1 LNAGAD
7 RRAAEI
13 AAQAADRRFISVEFI
28 YKARPSGSDYDS
40 RRRRAVFDYAL
51 RSRLTELARRS
62 DAALIL
68 CCADSAA
75 AASLAPILAEFP
87 ALTALTAVVNP
98 EAHAPPF
105 PDAETPRRCEW
116 DAPEAWTQFQTTDRW
131 ARIAFALEVGQHV
144 AAAGGEGWIVMPA
157 HDAVWGAFLLDDLAV
172 ISLEH
177 QRGGQPAAVSP
188 YSDRHHSAVPGVW
201 IDPRAIRAV
210 NWAFHRRHD
219 EIASGACQQFWGKM
233 GIIPYGMCGAI
244 RQRVEMRVWED
255 DLEIDSAVRS
265 LGYAAVTALA
275 ARRRVRYRQA
285 LPAFS
290 LADVLTIFERTLHY
304 SLPIPG
310 NTSLLARPF
319 GELWKHLPD
328 YALNRWYLA
337 ACIEALVAICRR
349 RIAARLQRYGCSWV
363 DWGAYRHVVRVGDPF
378 VQVWKDRRKSL

>member
-1 LNAGAD
+1 
-7 RRAAEI
+7 
-13 AAQAADRRFISVEFI
+13 
-28 YKARPSGSDYDS
+28 
-40 RRRRAVFDYAL
+40 
-51 RSRLTELARRS
+51 
-62 DAALIL
+62 
-68 CCADSAA
+68 
-75 AASLAPILAEFP
+75 
-87 ALTALTAVVNP
+87 
-98 EAHAPPF
+98 
-105 PDAETPRRCEW
+105 
-116 DAPEAWTQFQTTDRW
+116 
-131 ARIAFALEVGQHV
+131 
-144 AAAGGEGWIVMPA
+144 MPA